1 MDITVACADVGSV
14 DGGNFGWAILDMPDD
29 LEETPKN
36 ASITEFADAL
46 VDRLRE
52 GRSVALGFECPLFIP
67 VRDDPKDLT
76 KARDN
81 EGSRAWSAGPGTGS
95 LVTGLTETVWV
106 FSRVRDRIDIEPPVT
121 FDWEVFQ
128 DMEGGLLLWEAFI
141 SGDDKVGSHH
151 GDAAAAV
158 EFFCKGLPDPEEL
171 NMIEESNV
179 FSLVGAS
186 LMRAGWD
193 VDRDALEASTLVVS
207 A

>member
-1 MDITVACADVGSV
+1 MNISVACADVGSV
-14 DGGNFGWAILDMPDD
+14 DKGNFGWALRDMPDD
-29 LEETPKN
+29 LEETPEN

-46 VDRLRE
+46 IDRLEE

-95 LVTGLTETVWV
+95 LVTGLAETVWV
-106 FSRVRDRIDIEPPVT
+106 FSEVRDYLDKEPAVT
-121 FDWEVFQ
+121 FDWEEFQ
-128 DMEGGLLLWEAFI
+128 DIDGGLLLWEAFI

-151 GDAAAAV
+151 GDAGAAV
-158 EFFCKGLPDPEEL
+158 EAFCGGLPDPKKL

-193 VDRDALEASTLVVS
+193 VDRNALEASTLVVG